1 MHIAPARPAIPSG
14 GRKSQSRLRT
24 RHYREPRSQGS
35 RCRPQRTGATGCYGS
50 ARRMPRDHSPTRVA
64 SSHSGGRTSCRSGC
78 SQERVA
84 RRGQTSATTSC
95 QRTSHSTDSQW
106 PSTPPACMET
116 TRRRDSTF
124 SERYASPAS
133 ASARWTRW
141 TVCSMVSIYALRA
154 PRSA

>member
-1 MHIAPARPAIPSG
+1 MRIAPVRPAIPSG
-14 GRKSQSRLRT
+14 GRKSQSRRRT
-24 RHYREPRSQGS
+24 RHYPEPRSLGS
-35 RCRPQRTGATGCYGS
+35 RCQPQRTGVTGCYGS
-50 ARRMPRDHSPTRVA
+50 ARRTPQDHSPTRVA
-64 SSHSGGRTSCRSGC
+64 SSHSGGRTSYRSGC

-95 QRTSHSTDSQW
+95 QRTSHSTGSQW
-106 PSTPPACMET
+106 PSTRPACMET
-116 TRRRDSTF
+116 ILRRGSTF

-141 TVCSMVSIYALRA
+141 TACSMVSIYALRA